1 MKLLAI
7 ETTGDAC
14 SCAIVVDETRYERH
28 RLAPRRHAELVLAMV
43 RELLDEAGLELAE
56 LDALAFGR
64 GPGSFT
70 GVRVASSV
78 AQGLAYGAGL
88 PVVPVSS
95 LQALAQ
101 GACRE
106 GGYTK
111 VLAAF
116 DARMDEV
123 YWGIYAADGDGLMMP
138 QAEECV
144 CAAHAVPVPPAGDWV
159 GVGEGWCAY
168 GDVLSARV
176 GERLVSVEA
185 QRLARALDVAIL
197 ARAAHASGESVAASS
212 ALPVYLRNRV
222 ARKRG
227 E

>member
-7 ETTGDAC
+7 ETAGDAC
-14 SCAIVVDETRYERH
+14 SCAILADASCYERH
-28 RLAPRRHAELVLAMV
+28 RVAPRRHAELVLAMV
-43 RELLDEAGLELAE
+43 AELLDEAGLELAG

-70 GVRVASSV
+70 GVRVATGV
-78 AQGLAYGAGL
+78 VQGLAYGAGL

-106 GGYTK
+106 GGHAQ

-123 YWGIYAADGDGLMMP
+123 YWGIYAAGDDGLMAP
-138 QAEECV
+138 QAQECV
-144 CAAHAVPVPPAGDWV
+144 CAADAVPVPPAGEWF
-159 GVGEGWCAY
+159 GVGEGWSAY
-168 GDVLSARV
+168 ADVLTARV
-176 GERLVSVEA
+176 GGRLAGVEA
-185 QRLARALDVAIL
+185 GRLARAVDVAVL
-197 ARAAHASGESVAASS
+197 ARAAHARGESVPACA